1 MDIRQSKFWQIYLEK
16 LGWKIINMG
25 GTRVYVRKI
34 LFGSVIKIPK
44 ANPPINFNEIE
55 KIAKKEKSFFVKI
68 EPNVTVENKN
78 LGKTLKS
85 KDFTEDSW
93 SLQPTKT
100 LEINLVPTEEE
111 LLKNMEKDT
120 RYSIRR
126 SQREGVVVE
135 KSQDIETFV
144 SLHVQTSKR
153 QRFWVSTRDSKSLWN
168 SLPEEN
174 KTILFAK
181 KNGEILAGAFLIFYN
196 EKAYY
201 YQAGSTA
208 KKREL
213 LAPYLVVWESI
224 KLAKEKGCEKFDF
237 EGIEDKR
244 IKVTKKWKGF
254 THFKRGFGG
263 YEIEYLGS
271 FVKYYNPVVKLIFS
285 FNRFF

>member
-1 MDIRQSKFWQIYLEK
+1 
-16 LGWKIINMG
+16 
-25 GTRVYVRKI
+25 
-34 LFGSVIKIPK
+34 
-44 ANPPINFNEIE
+44 
-55 KIAKKEKSFFVKI
+55 
-68 EPNVTVENKN
+68 
-78 LGKTLKS
+78 
-85 KDFTEDSW
+85 
-93 SLQPTKT
+93 
-100 LEINLVPTEEE
+100 
-111 LLKNMEKDT
+111 MEKDT

-153 QRFWVSTRDSKSLWN
+153 QGFWVSTRDSKSLWN
-168 SLPEEN
+168 SLPKEN

-181 KNGEILAGAFLIFYN
+181 KDGEILAGAFLIFYN

-237 EGIEDKR
+237 EGVVDKR